1 MNVQEQIELELQVK
15 FELNIGKT
23 RLVFYET
30 LDYHFETALTKVQVD
45 ELIEVL
51 TKLRSQMR

>member
-1 MNVQEQIELELQVK
+1 MNVQEQIEKELQIK

-30 LDYHFETALTKVQVD
+30 LDYHFETVLTKVQVD